1 METEMTFK
9 RYQELA
15 KRTINTDL
23 TENKKLA
30 HALYGLSSETGEI
43 SGIFQKE
50 LQGHEVR
57 RDDLKEEVGDLL
69 WFTAELCTVFGFD
82 MGEIA
87 QGNIDKL
94 KKRYPDG
101 FDEDRSVNRDLYS
114 EKKFFGGFDFTTEMD
129 KTSNLRIDLTGFQEY
144 ETQINAWQTIPAN
157 TSSKAYT
164 REMTLKEIE
173 KKLGYKVKVVSDKK
187 EEK

>member
-1 METEMTFK
+1 MKTEMTFK
-9 RYQELA
+9 NYQELA

-57 RDDLKEEVGDLL
+57 RDDLEGEIGDLL

-101 FDEDRSVNRDLYS
+101 FDEDRSINRDQYS
-114 EKKFFGGFDFTTEMD
+114 
-129 KTSNLRIDLTGFQEY
+129 
-144 ETQINAWQTIPAN
+144 
-157 TSSKAYT
+157 
-164 REMTLKEIE
+164 KE
-173 KKLGYKVKVVSDKK
+173 
-187 EEK
+187 

>member
-15 KRTINTDL
+15 ERTINTNL
-23 TENKKLA
+23 TDNEKLA

-87 QGNIDKL
+87 QKNIDKL

-101 FDEDRSVNRDLYS
+101 FDEDRSVNRDQYS
-114 EKKFFGGFDFTTEMD
+114 
-129 KTSNLRIDLTGFQEY
+129 
-144 ETQINAWQTIPAN
+144 
-157 TSSKAYT
+157 
-164 REMTLKEIE
+164 KE
-173 KKLGYKVKVVSDKK
+173 
-187 EEK
+187 

>member
-1 METEMTFK
+1 MKTEITFNH
-9 RYQELA
+9 YQELA

-82 MGEIA
+82 MDEIA
-87 QGNIDKL
+87 QKNIDKL

-101 FDEDRSVNRDLYS
+101 FDEDRSVNRDQYS
-114 EKKFFGGFDFTTEMD
+114 
-129 KTSNLRIDLTGFQEY
+129 
-144 ETQINAWQTIPAN
+144 
-157 TSSKAYT
+157 
-164 REMTLKEIE
+164 KE
-173 KKLGYKVKVVSDKK
+173 
-187 EEK
+187 

>member
-1 METEMTFK
+1 MKTEMTFK
-9 RYQELA
+9 NYQELA

-57 RDDLKEEVGDLL
+57 RDDLEGEIGDLL

-129 KTSNLRIDLTGFQEY
+129 NTSNFRTDV
-144 ETQINAWQTIPAN
+144 
-157 TSSKAYT
+157 
-164 REMTLKEIE
+164 TLFTNK
-173 KKLGYKVKVVSDKK
+173 S
-187 EEK
+187 EEKNDD

>member
-15 KRTINTDL
+15 EGTINTDL

-57 RDDLKEEVGDLL
+57 RDDLEGEIGDLL
-69 WFTAELCTVFGFD
+69 WFAAELCTVFGFD

-87 QGNIDKL
+87 QKNINKL

-101 FDEDRSVNRDLYS
+101 FDEDRSVNRDLYPNRQA
-114 EKKFFGGFDFTTEMD
+114 KKCDSCDHKCEYCTCPD
-129 KTSNLRIDLTGFQEY
+129 DDPCWRCKRYSN
-144 ETQINAWQTIPAN
+144 
-157 TSSKAYT
+157 
-164 REMTLKEIE
+164 
-173 KKLGYKVKVVSDKK
+173 YKKK
-187 EEK
+187 E

>member
-1 METEMTFK
+1 MKTEMTFK
-9 RYQELA
+9 NYQELA

-43 SGIFQKE
+43 TGIFQKE

-57 RDDLKEEVGDLL
+57 RDDLEGEIGDLL
-69 WFTAELCTVFGFD
+69 WFAAELCTVFGFD

-87 QGNIDKL
+87 QKNIDKL

-101 FDEDRSVNRDLYS
+101 FDEDRSINRDQYS
-114 EKKFFGGFDFTTEMD
+114 
-129 KTSNLRIDLTGFQEY
+129 
-144 ETQINAWQTIPAN
+144 
-157 TSSKAYT
+157 
-164 REMTLKEIE
+164 KE
-173 KKLGYKVKVVSDKK
+173 
-187 EEK
+187 